1 MKEQDGGKDVHLDK
15 LTTLFE
21 DIETFESLS
30 MHTVAHT
37 QRILTLT
44 SELIDQIHDVEG
56 LFDVLSM
63 SLDAIGNVM
72 IATTTAGMRLD
83 KEKEEGRE

>member
-1 MKEQDGGKDVHLDK
+1 MKEQDGGKDAHLDK

-21 DIETFESLS
+21 YIETFESLS
-30 MHTVAHT
+30 ATTVAHT

-44 SELIDQIHDVEG
+44 SELIDQKHDVEDLIDLLG
-56 LFDVLSM
+56 V
-63 SLDAIGNVM
+63 SLNAIGNVM
-72 IATTTAGMRLD
+72 IATTTAAMRLD

>member
-1 MKEQDGGKDVHLDK
+1 MKEQDGGEDVHLDK

-21 DIETFESLS
+21 GIETFESLS
-30 MHTVAHT
+30 VITVAHT

-44 SELIDQIHDVEG
+44 SELIGQQHDVEDLIDLLG
-56 LFDVLSM
+56 V

-72 IATTTAGMRLD
+72 IATTTAGMRLN
-83 KEKEEGRE
+83 KEEEEGRE